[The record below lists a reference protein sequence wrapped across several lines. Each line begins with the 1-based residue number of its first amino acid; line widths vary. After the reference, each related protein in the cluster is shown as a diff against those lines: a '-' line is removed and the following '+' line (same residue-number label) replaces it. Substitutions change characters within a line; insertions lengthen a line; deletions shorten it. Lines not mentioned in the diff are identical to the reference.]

1 MKNTHTNN
9 THNKK
14 KKKITRLCNNHGGN
28 IEIRVPFYLDIINAF
43 FSFLPVYCKRLCKK
57 RERKKIE
64 KKQTAA
70 YKTMIFETI
79 IEEKCSKTRFDE
91 KKKNKLFTNTLH
103 VTK

>member
-1 MKNTHTNN
+1 M
-9 THNKK
+9 
-14 KKKITRLCNNHGGN
+14 
-28 IEIRVPFYLDIINAF
+28 PFYLDIINAF

-57 RERKKIE
+57 REKKIE

-91 KKKNKLFTNTLH
+91 KKRKNKLFTNTLH